1 MTMKTRSIAVLVILL
16 VASAHPLS
24 AANSP
29 HAALRDVDH
38 DAVRWTQGFWAERS
52 ELCSTVM
59 LSSMEQA
66 LRQTNNAACLDN
78 FLIAAGEKTGQQCGA
93 NWGDGDCYKWLEAVA
108 HVYGVTRDP
117 ALDRKMDEWIAVI
130 AKSQA
135 PDGYISTNIQLNPKK
150 ERLKVR
156 AEHEDYNMGHLMT
169 AACVHHRVTGK
180 DSFLRVARRAADY
193 LYGVFHGK
201 PRDLVHFGWNPSHLM
216 GLVDLYRATGDRRYL
231 ELSDIFLTFRGSAPQ
246 DFRKIPGYF
255 PDSGGDQNQDRV
267 PLRRE
272 TQAVGHSVTATYLY
286 CGAAD
291 LYAETGEKAL
301 FAALERIW
309 NDMTGRKI
317 YITGGIAPLHHG
329 SSVRSDPV
337 HEAFGR
343 AYELPNAT
351 AYNETCAS
359 VGNAMWNWRML
370 RLTGDAKY
378 AELMENVLYNSLL
391 SAMSLDGKRFF
402 YTNPLRWHGH
412 EHPLLSNDAAERWST
427 WKCYCCPPQVARTL
441 AMLHQWTYS
450 TSDDAVWVHLYSGS
464 RLDTK
469 LLKLTQ
475 ETDYPWDGRVTLTIE
490 AAPSKPVALMLRI
503 PSWAGGAT
511 VCINGKRAD
520 AEPKPGAYL
529 ALKREWRAGDKVEL
543 TLPMKPRLI
552 EANPRVEEV
561 RNHLAV
567 MRGPVVYCMESV
579 DLPAGVKLSE
589 VRLPRRIQLT
599 TAREKGRLG
608 DVVVVKGIA
617 ARIRQPDWDQQ
628 LYRDFAPSKPEK
640 LPITFIP
647 YYAWANRGVAE
658 MSVWLPAE

>member
-1 MTMKTRSIAVLVILL
+1 MSSQAAV
-16 VASAHPLS
+16 
-24 AANSP
+24 SP
-29 HAALRDVDH
+29 PAFLRDVDY
-38 DAVRWTQGFWAERS
+38 DAARWTHGFWAERF
-52 ELCSTVM
+52 ELCRTVM
-59 LSSMEQA
+59 LASMEQA

-78 FLIAAGEKTGQQCGA
+78 FLIAAGGKDGKPCGA

-108 HVYGVTRDP
+108 HVYGVTRDV
-117 ALDRKMDEWIAVI
+117 ALDRKMDEWIAII
-130 AKSQA
+130 AKAQA

-180 DSFLRVARRAADY
+180 DNFLRVARRAADY
-193 LYGVFHGK
+193 LYGVFHSK

-231 ELSDIFLTFRGSAPQ
+231 ELSDIFLTFRGSAPG
-246 DFRKIPGYF
+246 DFYKVPGYF
-255 PDSGGDQNQDRV
+255 PHSGGDQNQDRV

-272 TQAVGHSVTATYLY
+272 TKAVGHSVTATYLY

-301 FAALERIW
+301 FGALDRIW
-309 NDMTGRKI
+309 NDMVGRKI
-317 YITGGIAPLHHG
+317 YITGGIAPLHNG
-329 SSVRSDPV
+329 VSIRGDPV

-343 AYELPNAT
+343 SYELPNAT

-378 AELMENVLYNSLL
+378 ADLMENILYNSLL

-412 EHPLLSNDAAERWST
+412 EHPLMSNDAAERWST
-427 WKCYCCPPQVARTL
+427 WKCYCCPPQVARAL
-441 AMLHQWTYS
+441 AWLHQWAYS
-450 TSDDAVWVHLYSGS
+450 VSDDALWVHLYGGS

-469 LLKLTQ
+469 LPDGSTLKLAQ
-475 ETDYPWDGRVTLTIE
+475 ETHYPWSGCVGFKVET
-490 AAPSKPVALMLRI
+490 APSKPLALMFRI
-503 PSWAGGAT
+503 PSWASGAK
-511 VCINGKRAD
+511 VHVNGKRAD
-520 AEPKPGAYL
+520 AEPKAGAYL
-529 ALKREWRAGDKVEL
+529 SLRREWRSGDKVGL
-543 TLPMKPRLI
+543 VLPMKPRLI
-552 EANPRVEEV
+552 EANPRAEEV

-567 MRGPVVYCMESV
+567 ARGPIVYCMESL
-579 DLPAGVKLSE
+579 DLPAGVKLLE
-589 VRLPRRIQLT
+589 VRLPRRMQLAT
-599 TAREKGRLG
+599 TRGKDKLDG
-608 DVVVVKGIA
+608 VVIVQGVA
-617 ARIRQPDWDQQ
+617 TRISQPDWNQR
-628 LYRDFAPSKPEK
+628 LYRDFAPGKAER
-640 LPITFIP
+640 LPVTFIP
-647 YYAWANRGVAE
+647 YYAWANRGIAE